1 LENCIESVLSIGAKK
16 VGLFGLTFKEGTDD
30 LRESPAVELAETLIG
45 KGMELSIY
53 EPTISPHTIHGT
65 NLKFIEDNIPHI
77 WKLLTTD
84 LVALMRNSAVIVFLK
99 KLSEQERASLKILEA
114 GQTCIDFVGA
124 LRKEELRARII
135 VFAVPQTELMSASVA
150 AD

>member
-1 LENCIESVLSIGAKK
+1 
-16 VGLFGLTFKEGTDD
+16 
-30 LRESPAVELAETLIG
+30 
-45 KGMELSIY
+45 MELSIY